1 MPKINRRQFF
11 ILSAAGAVTA
21 SVANWAIAK
30 SNKTLSTSSK
40 LYKSTNGLLELDL
53 DAIARPVTLAG
64 KQAYLM
70 SYNRQIPAP
79 RLEAKAGD
87 TIRIR
92 FNNNLSQPTNLH
104 YHGLH
109 VPPTGNADNPFLSIP
124 PGESLTYEFT
134 IPKNHPSG
142 TFWYHPHH
150 HGHVAEQLFAGL
162 AGLFIV
168 RGELDEIPEIQAAKE
183 EFLVLKDFDLDESGR
198 IISSNHMA
206 MMLGREGQLLTVN
219 GQVNPNLSIAKGG
232 LLRLRILNASPS
244 RFYRLSLE
252 NHPFYLIATD
262 GGAITAPIELEELL
276 LAPGER
282 VEVLVRGQKESGKY
296 RLLTLPYDRGGMGM
310 MGGGMGMM
318 GGGHMMGSGMGMMGN
333 SSQTSPQVL
342 ATLTYQDS
350 VATLPL
356 PKQLIPVETLAQPET
371 VRRFELSMSMGSG
384 MGMGMG
390 SGMGMSFTFNG
401 QTFDMDRIDTQVKLN
416 TIEDW
421 ELINVDPDRMDHP
434 FHLHINRFQVM
445 SRNGQPEP
453 YRAWKDTVLVRGGE
467 TVRIRIP
474 FRDFAGKTV
483 YHCHILDH
491 EDLGMMGIV
500 NIQA

>member
-1 MPKINRRQFF
+1 MTKINRRQFF

>member
-21 SVANWAIAK
+21 SIANWAIAK
-30 SNKTLSTSSK
+30 NQKTPLVSSK
-40 LYKSTNGLLELDL
+40 LYKSDNGLLDIDL
-53 DAIARPVTLAG
+53 EASDRPVILAG
-64 KQAYLM
+64 KQAYLL
-70 SYNRQIPAP
+70 SYNGQIPAP

-87 TIRIR
+87 TVRIR
-92 FNNNLSQPTNLH
+92 FTNNLSQPTNLH

-109 VPPTGNADNPFLSIP
+109 VPPTDNADNAFLSIP

-134 IPKNHPSG
+134 IPKKHPSG

-150 HGHVAEQLFAGL
+150 HGHVAEQLFGGL

-168 RGELDEIPEIQAAKE
+168 RGELDEIPEIKAAKE
-183 EFLVLKDFDLDESGR
+183 EFLVLKDFAFDESGR
-198 IISSNHMA
+198 IPPPNHMA
-206 MMLGREGQLLTVN
+206 IMMGREGQLLTVN
-219 GQVNPNLSIAKGG
+219 GQVNPSFTIEKGG
-232 LLRLRILNASPS
+232 LLRLRFLNASPS
-244 RFYRLSLE
+244 RFYRLAIE

-262 GGAITAPIELEELL
+262 GGGINAPVELEELL

-282 VEVLVRGQKESGKY
+282 AEVLVRGEREPGQY
-296 RLLTLPYDRGGMGM
+296 RLLTLPYDRGGMNM
-310 MGGGMGMM
+310 MGVGMGMM
-318 GGGHMMGSGMGMMGN
+318 GGGGHMMGRGRGMMGQ
-333 SSQTSPQVL
+333 SSQTNPQVL

-350 VATLPL
+350 IATLPL
-356 PKQLIPVETLAQPET
+356 PKQLISVEELPEPKT
-371 VRRFELSMSMGSG
+371 VRQLELSMAMGSG
-384 MGMGMG
+384 MGMGMV
-390 SGMGMSFTFNG
+390 FTFNG
-401 QTFDMDRIDTQVKLN
+401 ETFDRDRINANVKLN

-421 ELINVDPDRMDHP
+421 ELVNVDPDRMDHP
-434 FHLHINRFQVM
+434 FHLHINRFQVV

-453 YRAWKDTVLVRGGE
+453 YRVWKDTVLVCGGE

-474 FRDFAGKTV
+474 FRDFPGKTV